1 MRVVLNFGVYLVL
14 LGTSL
19 AQSASERKIIDER
32 LGRSG
37 LVQPGGVYKV
47 GLPRTDLRV
56 RVGDVELRPAL
67 ALGGWLA
74 FKRTGD
80 QAMVMGDLVL
90 TEDEVA
96 PVTAKLQAAGLQ
108 QTAIHNHVL
117 HETPRVV
124 YMHVSG
130 HGPLA
135 QLATA
140 LRGALSVTNL
150 PPAAGSPKPSGLA
163 ELNQKRIEE
172 ALGSEGK
179 VNGGVLQFSIP
190 RSEKITEDGMEIPPA
205 MGTAT
210 AINFQPTGN
219 SKAAIAGDFVLTAS
233 EVNPVIQVLSHNGIA
248 VTALHSHM
256 LNESPR
262 LFFMHFWANA
272 DGVKLAKA
280 LHDAVTKTNSAQVV
294 GAKSRDR

>member
-19 AQSASERKIIDER
+19 AQSASEWKIIDER

-56 RVGDVELRPAL
+56 RVGDAELRPAL

-140 LRGALSVTNL
+140 LRGALSVTKL

-190 RSEKITEDGMEIPPA
+190 RSEKITEDG
-205 MGTAT
+205 
-210 AINFQPTGN
+210 
-219 SKAAIAGDFVLTAS
+219 IAGDFVLTAS